1 MSDATDIDSPES
13 PGSLA
18 RFTLDHDMRDLA
30 CSIHSLSERVL
41 TIEIKMK
48 ASDGRLSS
56 IENEIRGTKTEVSN
70 VLGCLQAHISNEEK
84 QKNQLLMWIITT
96 LLSVL
101 GFGAVALINH
111 LLTK

>member
-1 MSDATDIDSPES
+1 MSEVADIDSPES
-13 PGSLA
+13 PGPLGFRSL
-18 RFTLDHDMRDLA
+18 DQD
-30 CSIHSLSERVL
+30 IHGLLCLVHRLSDRVL
-41 TIEIKMK
+41 ILETKMGV
-48 ASDGRLSS
+48 SDGRLSS
-56 IENEIRGTKTEVSN
+56 IEEEIRDTRTEVSN
-70 VLGCLQAHISNEEK
+70 VLGCLQTHIQTEEK